1 MKVMKD
7 RALENLPTLS
17 VVIIG
22 RNEGARLVRCLDS
35 VRALRGVTGAVE
47 IIYVDSASTDDSVNV
62 AQASGAQALVLRD
75 ERPTAARGRN
85 AGWRAAR
92 APFVLFLDGDTILDP
107 DFVARALPRFAD
119 DKVAVVCGQRREIAP
134 GNSIYNRVL
143 NLDWVFQAGEADYC
157 GGDALMRRAVLQ
169 ELDGYDAS
177 LIAGE
182 EPDLCCR
189 MRLRGY
195 VILQTGEPMTGHDL
209 AITRWSQYWRRAVRT
224 GYAYAQV
231 ARRFRH
237 TAQPL
242 WSAEVKHNLLR
253 GGALLLIA
261 TSGFAA
267 TLWQRSPWPLL
278 LVLLFLT
285 LLILRT
291 TLKTRWK
298 APQLT
303 TRLLYGAHSH
313 LQQIPIFIGQL
324 MFWRDQLTQRR
335 RALIEYK

>member
-1 MKVMKD
+1 MKNL
-7 RALENLPTLS
+7 AIENLPALS

-22 RNEGARLVRCLDS
+22 RNEGQRLARCLAS
-35 VRALRGVTGAVE
+35 VRAMRGVTGTIE
-47 IIYVDSASTDDSVNV
+47 IIYVDSASTDDSVRL
-62 AQASGAQALVLRD
+62 AQSYHAQVIVLSD

-85 AGWRAAR
+85 AGWRAAC

-107 DFVARALPRFAD
+107 DFAACALPHFAN

-134 GNSIYNRVL
+134 GNSVYNRVL
-143 NLDWVFQAGEADYC
+143 DLDWVFQKGEAAYC

-209 AITRWSQYWRRAVRT
+209 AITRCSQYWRRAVRT

-242 WSAEVKHNLLR
+242 WSAEVKHNFTR
-253 GGALLLIA
+253 GGALAGLLCA
-261 TSGFAA
+261 SLASAWLLQALWPLAFAFFMFA
-267 TLWQRSPWPLL
+267 TL
-278 LVLLFLT
+278 V
-285 LLILRT
+285 LRT
-291 TLKTRWK
+291 ALKTRWK
-298 APQLT
+298 APQFT

-313 LQQIPIFIGQL
+313 LQQIPILIGQFL
-324 MFWRDQLTQRR
+324 FWRDQWMQRR

>member
-1 MKVMKD
+1 MKD
-7 RALENLPTLS
+7 TELENLPALS

-22 RNEGARLVRCLDS
+22 RNEGPRLVRCLAS

-62 AQASGAQALVLRD
+62 AQACGAQVIVLQG

-85 AGWRAAR
+85 AGWRAAH

-107 DFVARALPRFAD
+107 DFVARALPHFSDER
-119 DKVAVVCGQRREIAP
+119 VAVVCGQRREIAP
-134 GNSIYNRVL
+134 GNSVYNRVL
-143 NLDWVFQAGEADYC
+143 DLDWVFQAGAAAYC

-169 ELDGYDAS
+169 ELNGYDAS

-209 AITRWSQYWRRAVRT
+209 AITRWPQYWRRAVRT
-224 GYAYAQV
+224 GYAYTQV

-242 WSAEVKHNLLR
+242 WSAEVKHNLLS
-253 GGALLLIA
+253 GGALLLLA
-261 TSGFAA
+261 CGGVTA
-267 TLWQRSPWPLL
+267 TLWQRSLWPLIFG
-278 LVLLFLT
+278 LLFFTCLSV
-285 LLILRT
+285 RT
-291 TLKTRWK
+291 ALKTHWK
-298 APQLT
+298 APQLA

-313 LQQIPIFIGQL
+313 VQQIPIFIGQL
-324 MFWRDQLTQRR
+324 MFWRDQWRRQR
-335 RALIEYK
+335 RALIAYK